1 MEIETLL
8 LIVLVII
15 LLEYTLRL
23 RKSVDRKAD
32 EKFQKMK
39 AEYLEALKNRSE
51 TKERTSKLDI
61 DETVENQ
68 G

>member
-15 LLEYTLRL
+15 LVEYTLRL

-39 AEYLEALKNRSE
+39 IEYLEAMKKGNE
-51 TKERTSKLDI
+51 ENGAKE
-61 DETVENQ
+61 N
-68 G
+68 

>member
-8 LIVLVII
+8 LFVFVII
-15 LLEYTLRL
+15 LVEYTLRL

-39 AEYLEALKNRSE
+39 IEYLEAMKKGNE
-51 TKERTSKLDI
+51 ENGVKE
-61 DETVENQ
+61 N
-68 G
+68 

>member
-15 LLEYTLRL
+15 LVEYTLRL

-39 AEYLEALKNRSE
+39 TEYLEAMKKGNE
-51 TKERTSKLDI
+51 ENEAKES
-61 DETVENQ
+61 
-68 G
+68 

>member
-8 LIVLVII
+8 LIVFIII
-15 LLEYTLRL
+15 LVEYTLRL

-39 AEYLEALKNRSE
+39 TEYLEAMKKGNE
-51 TKERTSKLDI
+51 ENGAKE
-61 DETVENQ
+61 N
-68 G
+68 